1 MKLKILKWIV
11 TSEFSVSLLV
21 REFKIFILCLSGTK
35 MKNRFHIQSWNPES
49 FCPLYVPLLWRFT
62 IWWTNDKTTWEVT
75 YWSLYMRLIRPLGHL
90 NWNSECNFLKY
101 ALDHFC
107 ISVITLYRLS
117 FPWYPTFS
125 QWYGLSAK
133 KISPFFTIIA
143 VITVLLLF
151 PFIFSLQICSYRK
164 S

>member
-21 REFKIFILCLSGTK
+21 GEFKIFILCLSGTK
-35 MKNRFHIQSWNPES
+35 MKNRFHNRREIQNPS
-49 FCPLYVPLLWRFT
+49 AHWTCLYYSGSR
-62 IWWTNDKTTWEVT
+62 WTNVKTTWDFT
-75 YWSLYMRLIRPLGHL
+75 YWSLYMRLIRPLDHF
-90 NWNSECNFLKY
+90 NWNSKCNFLKF

-117 FPWYPTFS
+117 FPWHPTFS
-125 QWYGLSAK
+125 QWYGLSTK
-133 KISPFFTIIA
+133 KISHFFTIIA

-151 PFIFSLQICSYRK
+151 PFILSLSICSYRK
-164 S
+164 T

>member
-1 MKLKILKWIV
+1 MKKRIV

-35 MKNRFHIQSWNPES
+35 MKNRFHNSREIQNPS
-49 FCPLYVPLLWRFT
+49 AHCTCLYYSGSR
-62 IWWTNDKTTWEVT
+62 WTNVKTTWEVT

-151 PFIFSLQICSYRK
+151 PFILSLSVCSYRK
-164 S
+164 T